1 MRFSK
6 LLGKRVSVQPL
17 VILHYFYKAICGRQ
31 PAMSFTISH
40 RWSFQ
45 SGWSDTETGTYT
57 SNFKRHNSKAL
68 IKDIWMFFFL
78 RVLTICTWRTKGRN
92 GTLRLIPTG
101 HSGEQQKIEWFRSL
115 LHFKYYLI
123 LNLLC
128 FLLEAVRKSTFHFI
142 EKTQVIILQCL
153 LRQAPVILND
163 DLYCTFQR
171 QRGSRT
177 LAQSVVLPVNANF
190 KKSFRMFVKMQ
201 LKLLL
206 RHF

>member
-31 PAMSFTISH
+31 PALSSTISH

-45 SGWSDTETGTYT
+45 SGWSDIETRTYT

-68 IKDIWMFFFL
+68 IKEVRTFFFL
-78 RVLTICTWRTKGRN
+78 RVLTICTWRTKGRD

-101 HSGEQQKIEWFRSL
+101 HSGEQQKTQWFRSL
-115 LHFKYYLI
+115 LRFKYYLI
-123 LNLLC
+123 LNLLS
-128 FLLEAVRKSTFHFI
+128 FLLEAMRKSTFHVT
-142 EKTQVIILQCL
+142 EKTQVITLQCS
-153 LRQAPVILND
+153 LRWAPVVLND

-177 LAQSVVLPVNANF
+177 LAQSVVLPVNAN
-190 KKSFRMFVKMQ
+190 
-201 LKLLL
+201 
-206 RHF
+206 